1 MILIWGWKVRFKTVA
16 EGVFFCQVCG
26 GDRHYHRKQ
35 GRRWFTFFFLP
46 LIPLNSVGD
55 EFVECTTC
63 RNAYRLT
70 VLNQPTSAA
79 LSDSLVGATRSAL
92 AWLLRTSPPGPNT
105 IAAALQVLSSA
116 ANRPWTEP
124 ELQADVAHLDVSGL
138 PGQLATL
145 ATVLNDHGR
154 EGFLAGCARVAA
166 ADGVMTEGERALL
179 DNVASSL
186 GMTPAHARG
195 VIAQVAEQAGI

>member
-1 MILIWGWKVRFKTVA
+1 MILIWGWKVRFKTIA

-26 GDRHYHRKQ
+26 GDRHYQRRQ
-35 GRRWFTFFFLP
+35 GRRWFTFFFIP
-46 LIPLNSVGD
+46 MIPLNNVGD

-63 RNAYRLT
+63 KNAYRPT

-92 AWLLRTSPPGPNT
+92 AWLLRTDPPGAPA
-105 IAAALQVLSSA
+105 IAAAVAVLSAA
-116 ANRPWTEP
+116 ANRQWTEH

-138 PGQLATL
+138 PGQLAML
-145 ATVLNDHGR
+145 ASVLNDHGR
-154 EGFLAGCARVAA
+154 EGFLAGCTRVAA
-166 ADGVMTEGERALL
+166 ADGVITDGERALL
-179 DNVASSL
+179 ENVASSL

-195 VIAQVAEQAGI
+195 VIAQIAEQAGI